1 MENPVVTISVTLPG
15 RLQQLLTTSLAA
27 FNQSDL
33 QLLARPMGVDIE
45 SCQLASKVGHNLLNG
60 KAEQLTISELK
71 ALIMLLTFAERELAT
86 EFHITMQELQKKM
99 AEIVISRNSKEID
112 RLAEELPKEAERA
125 KRVLRSVV
133 KNRGQL
139 LDECQSF
146 IKKLTNQLELAKL

>member
-99 AEIVISRNSKEID
+99 AEIVISRSSKEID

-125 KRVLRSVV
+125 KRALRSVV

>member
-1 MENPVVTISVTLPG
+1 MENQEIRISIALPG
-15 RLQQLLTTSLAA
+15 RLQQLLSTSLAA
-27 FNQSDL
+27 FDQSDP
-33 QLLARPMGVDIE
+33 QLLARPMGVSIE
-45 SCQLASKVGHNLLNG
+45 NCKLASKVGHSLLSG
-60 KAEQLTISELK
+60 KTEQLTISELK
-71 ALIMLLTFAERELAT
+71 ALILLLTFAERELAT

-99 AEIVISRNSKEID
+99 AEIVISRSSKEID

-125 KRVLRSVV
+125 KRALRSVV

>member
-1 MENPVVTISVTLPG
+1 MENQEIRISIALPG
-15 RLQQLLTTSLAA
+15 RLQQLLSTSLAA
-27 FNQSDL
+27 FDQSDP
-33 QLLARPMGVDIE
+33 QLLARPMGVSIE
-45 SCQLASKVGHNLLNG
+45 NCKLASKVGHSLLSG
-60 KAEQLTISELK
+60 KTEPLTVSELK
-71 ALIMLLTFAERELAT
+71 ALILLLTFAERELAT

-99 AEIVISRNSKEID
+99 AEIVISRSSKEID

-125 KRVLRSVV
+125 KRALRSVV

>member
-1 MENPVVTISVTLPG
+1 MENQEIRISIALPG

-27 FNQSDL
+27 FDQSDP
-33 QLLARPMGVDIE
+33 QLLARPMGVSIE
-45 SCQLASKVGHNLLNG
+45 NCKLASKVGHSLLSG
-60 KAEQLTISELK
+60 KTEPLTISELK

-99 AEIVISRNSKEID
+99 AEIVISRSSKEID

-125 KRVLRSVV
+125 KRALRSVV